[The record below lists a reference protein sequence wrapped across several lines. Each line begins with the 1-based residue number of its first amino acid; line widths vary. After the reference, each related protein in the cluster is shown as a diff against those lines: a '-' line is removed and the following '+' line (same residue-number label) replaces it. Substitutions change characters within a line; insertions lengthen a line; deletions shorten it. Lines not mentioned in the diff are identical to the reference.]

1 MRLAGRIAGNDEFVV
16 RKMSLPDQAVVQV
29 DLAAQ
34 LRPHRAVLVRF
45 LRIECAIGQ
54 DEMAFLPERREP
66 RNQFRIVQLVER
78 RVNLTAIL
86 FDVVEQ
92 IEQLRAKQTAKR
104 IAQRIAWFGDEAV
117 QLGAFADRRE
127 RTRNP
132 LRRNDAFVEIGADMG
147 GRLPG
152 NGHRRRLRARVSERE
167 RQAALVWSDNWD
179 DRILDHIAGVDQI
192 VPPHVPLKR
201 KLPRRGWI
209 ELVGVGK
216 SDKAV
221 QITVPSRPSA
231 IRFQCS
237 VNREAAAVRNR
248 LLIGGQPDKACVVSV
263 VVDLEFNRHRG
274 PPAKRNCYSNGT
286 SRPPER
292 SPAFA

>member
-1 MRLAGRIAGNDEFVV
+1 MT
-16 RKMSLPDQAVVQV
+16 
-29 DLAAQ
+29 
-34 LRPHRAVLVRF
+34 
-45 LRIECAIGQ
+45 
-54 DEMAFLPERREP
+54 FLPKRREP

-152 NGHRRRLRARVSERE
+152 NGHRRRLRARVSKRE

-179 DRILDHIAGVDQI
+179 D
-192 VPPHVPLKR
+192 
-201 KLPRRGWI
+201 
-209 ELVGVGK
+209 
-216 SDKAV
+216 
-221 QITVPSRPSA
+221 
-231 IRFQCS
+231 
-237 VNREAAAVRNR
+237 
-248 LLIGGQPDKACVVSV
+248 
-263 VVDLEFNRHRG
+263 
-274 PPAKRNCYSNGT
+274 
-286 SRPPER
+286 
-292 SPAFA
+292 

>member
-1 MRLAGRIAGNDEFVV
+1 
-16 RKMSLPDQAVVQV
+16 MSLPDQAVVQV

-45 LRIECAIGQ
+45 LRIEGAVGE
-54 DEMAFLPERREP
+54 DKVAFLPERHEP
-66 RNQFRIVQLVER
+66 RDQFLIVQLVER
-78 RVNLTAIL
+78 RVNLATIL

-104 IAQRIAWFGDEAV
+104 IAQRVAGFGDEAV
-117 QLGAFADRRE
+117 QLGAFTDRRE
-127 RTRNP
+127 RARNP
-132 LRRNDAFVEIGADMG
+132 LRRNDAFVEIGADMRR
-147 GRLPG
+147 RLPA

-167 RQAALVWSDNWD
+167 RQAALVRSDNWD
-179 DRILDHIAGVDQI
+179 DRILNHIAGVDQI

-201 KLPRRGWI
+201 ELPRRGWI

-221 QITVPSRPSA
+221 QITVPRRPSA

-237 VNREAAAVRNR
+237 VNCEAAAVRNR
-248 LLIGGQPDKACVVSV
+248 LLIGGQPDKTCVVSV

-274 PPAKRNCYSNGT
+274 PPAKQNRT
-286 SRPPER
+286 SRPADR
-292 SPAFA
+292 SPALA